1 MYTHTTLG
9 TNDLETGRAFYD
21 AVLGALGATRVR
33 DMDDRASVWASEIG
47 QMFILCRPRDGNPA
61 SVGNGVT
68 IGFMAPSRKA
78 VHAFHEAGLAA
89 GGSDEGAP
97 GPREFAPNAYAAYL
111 RDPDGN
117 KITALCMK
125 PE

>member
-9 TNDLETGRAFYD
+9 TNDLERGRAFYD
-21 AVLGALGATRVR
+21 AALSPLGARRVK
-33 DMDDRASVWASEIG
+33 DLDAASVWASDAG

-68 IGFMAPSRKA
+68 IGFMAPSREA

-97 GPREFAPNAYAAYL
+97 GPRTFAPNAYAAYL